1 MYSLYL
7 PATIAFSKYSTAD
20 RVSLGVPSPA
30 MYMVPVTVGW
40 IINSQDVEHLDDHC
54 YLLHIVN

>member
-1 MYSLYL
+1 MYSLYV

-30 MYMVPVTVGW
+30 MYIVPVIVGC
-40 IINSQDVEHLDDHC
+40 ITNSLV
-54 YLLHIVN
+54 V